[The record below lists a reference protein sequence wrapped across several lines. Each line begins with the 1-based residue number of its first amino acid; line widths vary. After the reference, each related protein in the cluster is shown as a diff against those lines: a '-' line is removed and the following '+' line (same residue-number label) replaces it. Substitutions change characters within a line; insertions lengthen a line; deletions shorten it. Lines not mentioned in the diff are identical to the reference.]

1 MPISVVG
8 VAGPGDALANPET
21 LEFFRIIDKKFPD
34 LIKCMSTNGLL
45 LADMAEEVAE
55 ANVSTITVTVNAI
68 DPEIGKK
75 IYSRAIYDGKVYEG
89 EEAFKIISQKQLE
102 GIEKVAKLGVVVKV
116 NSVLVPGPVSYTHL
130 DVYKRQ
136 IEVPSGIRGRMAIF
150 GPIIDEA
157 DAIIIMEDAPYGFG
171 CIGCAR
177 TNELTMYFLRKKGVP
192 ILELHY
198 PETREET
205 MEMVN
210 KINTFLDKLT
220 ESTKPNEEQGE

>member
-1 MPISVVG
+1 
-8 VAGPGDALANPET
+8 
-21 LEFFRIIDKKFPD
+21 
-34 LIKCMSTNGLL
+34 
-45 LADMAEEVAE
+45 
-55 ANVSTITVTVNAI
+55 
-68 DPEIGKK
+68 
-75 IYSRAIYDGKVYEG
+75 
-89 EEAFKIISQKQLE
+89 
-102 GIEKVAKLGVVVKV
+102 
-116 NSVLVPGPVSYTHL
+116 
-130 DVYKRQ
+130 
-136 IEVPSGIRGRMAIF
+136 MAIF